1 MPLKAVLNYLD
12 GKEPHLAHT
21 ARKRVRPGL
30 PGSYEELFHGTGMPR
45 FLLLLDHLGGAAGAL
60 RESRLQRA
68 TGVVYRP
75 ETERFSHSL
84 EVDLPDQFDAIIHLA
99 ETRAIEPIDRTPA
112 WERGELPE
120 IYPTGL

>member
-1 MPLKAVLNYLD
+1 MPLKAVLSYLD

-30 PGSYEELFHGTGMPR
+30 PGSYAELFHGTAMPR
-45 FLLLLDHLGGAAGAL
+45 FLLLLDHLGEAAGAL

-75 ETERFSHSL
+75 EPERFSHYL

-99 ETRAIEPIDRTPA
+99 ETRAIERSTGHP
-112 WERGELPE
+112 RGSEPSFRE